1 MTGSKEVSQA
11 LLTRLP
17 ELAARWRAG
26 EFEAPVFAAMYFLT
40 WQIAIHGQ
48 AFASRKRKT
57 DPRRPVAAEW
67 LAEMETAQ
75 GHALRACLLDYLER
89 YQFRGVIDNV
99 PVALH
104 QWLRGHW
111 PLTLRE
117 DIPGP
122 REVLRMQT
130 RGTRPVT
137 VLTAYPRLLK
147 PVLKKPDAFAFFV
160 HDLEHAYKFF
170 YAPSLH
176 ACQRE
181 FFTRLEAVIDR
192 GVFEPYREEAG
203 FSEQFDYLMS
213 DMNTHPEHSR
223 QYLRAI
229 LIEFHL
235 RREGKALTAPLSP
248 AAEREIENILEVMRI
263 SAPLAVCA

>member
-1 MTGSKEVSQA
+1 MTGPKEVSQA
-11 LLTRLP
+11 LLARLP
-17 ELAARWRAG
+17 DLAARWRAG
-26 EFEAPVFAAMYFLT
+26 EFEAPVFATMYFLI
-40 WQIAIHGQ
+40 WQIATHGQ
-48 AFASRKRKT
+48 PFASRKRKS

-67 LAEMETAQ
+67 LAVLETAQ

-99 PVALH
+99 PVALY
-104 QWLRGHW
+104 QWLRGAW

-122 REVLRMQT
+122 RDVLRMQA

-137 VLTAYPRLLK
+137 VLAAYPRLLR

-170 YAPSLH
+170 YSPTLH
-176 ACQRE
+176 AGQRE
-181 FFTRLEAVIDR
+181 FLTRLDEVVDR
-192 GVFEPYREEAG
+192 GVFEPYREDTG
-203 FSEQFDYLMS
+203 FSEKFDYLMS

-235 RREGKALTAPLSP
+235 RREGKALTAPLSA
-248 AAEREIENILEVMRI
+248 AAERAIDDIMEVMRI